1 MRSGARRLQGRA
13 RLRRTGAA
21 QITQVD
27 PGITG
32 TINQD
37 TTKSIRFLTARIA
50 KVAKGRGHQS
60 GIPFLTAKSA
70 KGVKGRNNESAHC
83 RSAFSGFVES
93 LRALGVLAVNPI
105 LHTEALS
112 ALLASWR

>member
-1 MRSGARRLQGRA
+1 MRSGDGHLLERA
-13 RLRRTGAA
+13 RLRRSGAT

-50 KVAKGRGHQS
+50 KVAKGKGSES
-60 GIPFLTAKSA
+60 GFPFLTAKSA
-70 KGVKGRNNESAHC
+70 KGAKRTNNESAHGQ
-83 RSAFSGFVES
+83 SALSGFVES